1 METVDLPAVGFLV
14 ADLGRPRSLA
24 PGEILFL
31 EGDHSASVYAV
42 VEGRIR
48 LFVSLPSGQELL
60 LGMKVPGDE
69 FGELSAIDGRPR
81 SASAMA
87 TDRSVVAELPSDRF
101 LRAISDRPEYW
112 LTVCQSLSAQL
123 RRANDR
129 LIARNSSSATV
140 RTGRMLV
147 ELASLMMRHGG
158 GGDVF
163 ELPMTQSD
171 LAEWIGATRESTA
184 RALCCAPSDLA
195 GTDGLTER
203 PAYWA
208 VYSRPIS
215 PSAAALR
222 IDSLSP
228 AIS

>member
-60 LGMKVPGDE
+60 LGMKTAGDE

-87 TDRSVVAELPSDRF
+87 TDRSIVAELSSDRF
-101 LRAISDRPEYW
+101 LSAISDRPEYW
-112 LTVCQSLSAQL
+112 LSVCQNLSAQL

-140 RTGRMLV
+140 RTGRMLI

-158 GGDVF
+158 GTVF

-171 LAEWIGATRESTA
+171 LAESIGATRESTA
-184 RALCCAPSDLA
+184 RALARFRRA
-195 GTDGLTER
+195 GLIETCRGRIVVHDVVGLDE
-203 PAYWA
+203 
-208 VYSRPIS
+208 
-215 PSAAALR
+215 L
-222 IDSLSP
+222 LST
-228 AIS
+228 A

>member
-87 TDRSVVAELPSDRF
+87 SERSVVAELPSDRF
-101 LRAISDRPEYW
+101 LSAISDRPEYW

-140 RTGRMLV
+140 RTGRMLI
-147 ELASLMMRHGG
+147 ELASLMMRHGDG
-158 GGDVF
+158 ACDVF

-171 LAEWIGATRESTA
+171 LAESIGATRESTA
-184 RALCCAPSDLA
+184 RALAQFRRA
-195 GTDGLTER
+195 GLIETCRGRIVVHDVVGLDE
-203 PAYWA
+203 
-208 VYSRPIS
+208 
-215 PSAAALR
+215 L
-222 IDSLSP
+222 LST
-228 AIS
+228 A